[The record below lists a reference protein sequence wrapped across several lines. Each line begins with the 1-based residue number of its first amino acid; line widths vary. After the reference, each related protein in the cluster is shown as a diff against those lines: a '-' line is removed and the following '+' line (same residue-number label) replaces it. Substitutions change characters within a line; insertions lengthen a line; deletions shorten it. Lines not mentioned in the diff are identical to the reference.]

1 MCPKIL
7 GENFMAEK
15 EQQMVVVGA
24 QTAQANN
31 TITLLE
37 ALFIL
42 WKKRY
47 FLCLF
52 LAIGAVIGITVGQW
66 IRPQFTSDL
75 LLQIDVKG
83 NKAGRAMGEM
93 GALIEMA
100 SPADA
105 EIQLIKSRM
114 VLAQVVEAEHLT
126 YSATPQDKLNRLLH
140 REGRMDIDFLDIPE
154 IARGERWMA
163 VVTGADTYAV
173 YTPEES
179 KLVEGKIG
187 DLLKAPYA
195 GDTLRIRVNLMRA
208 KVGEKFRVAMANP
221 LLAARGLA
229 KSLKVAEQGKQTGII
244 SVSYSHRYADRAASI
259 LNTIAN
265 TYVRQNVEM
274 RSAEA
279 EKTLEFLEGQLPGV
293 KAKLDSAEKVLAD
306 YRHKIGSVDMTGET
320 QAHLN
325 KEMDLQRQLLQ
336 LEQHRQE
343 ASRLFKEEHPSVQTI
358 VKQQDRLR
366 GELTRLKKNAE
377 SMPVTQQEV
386 LRLQEDV
393 SVNNAQYMSML
404 NNIQQLRV
412 VRAGEVGNVR
422 IVDLAQIEPIQSK
435 PKKFNILICSMAVA
449 FMVGVLLVF
458 LLRMMRNG
466 IRSSQELEHAT
477 DISVFAKIPESKNR
491 LLRDKRRKQTLV
503 EASPN
508 DQASEAFR
516 SLQTAVDF
524 SMVEGQKVLMVCG
537 LVSGVG
543 KSFVSKNLAAVY
555 ALNGKKVLL
564 IDADMRR
571 GVIRSSKHAG
581 LTEVL
586 SGKAAWRDVVV
597 ESKCANLFVM
607 GGGKRLMSPSEL
619 LRKGVFKDLLEEF
632 KAEFDLVIVDTPPVS
647 MVTDAE
653 LIYPLV
659 DFVLLVVHYGSD
671 SLGQIKENIENLRR
685 YGEKPCAFVMNH
697 CEYEPGHYYGYG
709 YYGKG
714 YYGKGYSNKN

>member
-1 MCPKIL
+1 M
-7 GENFMAEK
+7 
-15 EQQMVVVGA
+15 GA
-24 QTAQANN
+24 QSAPQANN

-42 WKKRY
+42 WKKR
-47 FLCLF
+47 FLLCLF
-52 LAIGAVIGITVGQW
+52 LIVGAIIGVAVGQW

-114 VLAQVVEAEHLT
+114 VLNYVVEQEHLA
-126 YSATPQDKLNRLLH
+126 YSAVPQGALDRLLH

-154 IARGERWMA
+154 MARAERWIA
-163 VVTGADTYAV
+163 KVTGADSYAV

-187 DLLKAPYA
+187 DLLQAPYA
-195 GDTLRIRVNLMRA
+195 GDTLRIRVSLMRA
-208 KVGEKFRVAMANP
+208 PVGEEFLIKEGNP
-221 LLAARGLA
+221 ILAVRGLA
-229 KSLKVAEQGKQTGII
+229 GALKVAEQGKQTGII
-244 SVSYSHRYADRAASI
+244 GVSYSHRYADRAASI

-320 QAHLN
+320 QAHLS

-336 LEQHRQE
+336 LEQQRQE
-343 ASRLFKEEHPSVQTI
+343 ATRLFKEEHPAVQTI
-358 VKQQDRLR
+358 SKQQDKLR
-366 GELTRLKKNAE
+366 GKLAMLKKNAE
-377 SMPVTQQEV
+377 SMPITQQE
-386 LRLQEDV
+386 LMRLQEEV
-393 SVNNAQYMSML
+393 AVNNAQYTSML

-435 PKKFNILICSMAVA
+435 PKKLNIMICSMAA
-449 FMVGVLLVF
+449 SFMVGVLLVF
-458 LLRMMRNG
+458 VLRMMRNG

-477 DISVFAKIPESKNR
+477 DISVFAKIPESGNR
-491 LLRDKRRKQTLV
+491 MLRDKFRKQTLV
-503 EASPN
+503 ESSPN
-508 DQASEAFR
+508 DPASESFR

-524 SMVEGQKVLMVCG
+524 TMGAGQKVLMVCG
-537 LVSGVG
+537 LVPGVG

-555 ALNGKKVLL
+555 AMNGKRVLL
-564 IDADMRR
+564 IDADMRK

-586 SGKAAWRDVVV
+586 SGKAAWRDVVADT
-597 ESKCANLFVM
+597 KCENLYVI
-607 GGGKRLMSPSEL
+607 GCGKRLMSPSEL
-619 LRKGVFKDLLEEF
+619 LRKGTFKDLL
-632 KAEFDLVIVDTPPVS
+632 AEMQAEYDLVIIDTPPVS

-653 LIYPLV
+653 LIYPLA
-659 DFVLLVVHYGSD
+659 DFVLLVIHYGSD
-671 SLGQIKENIENLRR
+671 TLAQVKENIENLRR
-685 YGEKPCAFVMNH
+685 YGDKPSAFVMNH

-714 YYGKGYSNKN
+714 YYGKGYFSKK

>member
-1 MCPKIL
+1 
-7 GENFMAEK
+7 MAEN
-15 EQQMVVVGA
+15 EQKMVVVGA
-24 QTAQANN
+24 QTTAPNN

-42 WKKRY
+42 WKKRF
-47 FLCLF
+47 FLLIF
-52 LAIGAVIGITVGQW
+52 IALGAVIGVGIGMW

-75 LLQIDVKG
+75 LLQIDIKG

-93 GALIEMA
+93 GALLEMP

-114 VLAQVVEAEHLT
+114 VLAKVVDAEHLI
-126 YSATPQDKLNRLLH
+126 YWATPQNKLNRLLH
-140 REGRMDIDFLDIPE
+140 REGRMDIDFLNIPE
-154 IARGERWMA
+154 LARDEKWIAK
-163 VVTGADTYAV
+163 VTGTDTYAV

-187 DLLKAPYA
+187 DLLIAPYA
-195 GDTLRIRVNLMRA
+195 GDTLRIRVSKMLA
-208 KVGEKFRVAMANP
+208 KEGEEFAIGAKHP
-221 LLAARGLA
+221 LLAVR
-229 KSLKVAEQGKQTGII
+229 SLSKNLSVAEKGKQTGII
-244 SVSYSHRYADRAASI
+244 GVSYSHRYADRAASI

-279 EKTLEFLEGQLPGV
+279 EKTLAFLEEQLPGV
-293 KAKLDSAEKVLAD
+293 KAKLDTAEKILAD
-306 YRHKIGSVDMTGET
+306 YRHSIGSVDMSGET
-320 QAHLN
+320 RAHLE

-336 LEQHRQE
+336 LEQQRQE
-343 ASRLFKEEHPSVQTI
+343 ATRLFKEEHPAVQTI
-358 VKQQDRLR
+358 TKQQNKLR
-366 GELTRLKKNAE
+366 GELARLKKSAE
-377 SMPVTQQEV
+377 SMPNTQQEV

-393 SVNNAQYMSML
+393 SVNNAQYTAML

-422 IVDLAQIEPIQSK
+422 IVDLAQIEPLQSK
-435 PKKFNILICSMAVA
+435 PQKFKIMICTMAAA

-466 IRSSQELEHAT
+466 VRSSQELEHAT
-477 DISVFAKIPESKNR
+477 DISVYAKIPESRNR
-491 LLRDKRRKQTLV
+491 LLRDKRHKKTLV
-503 EASPN
+503 EESPN

-524 SMVEGQKVLMVCG
+524 TLAEGQKVLMVCG
-537 LVSGVG
+537 LVPGVG

-555 ALNGKKVLL
+555 AMNGKKVLL
-564 IDADMRR
+564 IDADMRK
-571 GVIRSSKHAG
+571 GVIRSAKHVG
-581 LTEVL
+581 LTDVL
-586 SGKAAWRDVVV
+586 SGKAAWRDAV
-597 ESKCANLFVM
+597 SDTKCEGLFVL
-607 GGGKRLMSPSEL
+607 GCGKRLLSPSEL
-619 LRKGVFKDLLEEF
+619 LRRDTFKNLLEEM
-632 KAEFDLVIVDTPPVS
+632 KADYDMIIVDTPPVS

-653 LIYPLV
+653 LIYPLA
-659 DFVLLVVHYGSD
+659 DFVLLVIHYASD
-671 SLGQIKENIENLRR
+671 SLSQIKENVENLRR

-697 CEYEPGHYYGYG
+697 CEYEPGHYGHYYGYG

-714 YYGKGYSNKN
+714 YYGKGRTDKD